1 MGIGTDGP
9 ASNNDLDM
17 FDEMDAAAKVQKF
30 MLGDPA
36 VLPAETVFRMA
47 TMGGARVLNL
57 HDEIGSLEAGKRA
70 DIVLLGHAPARAD
83 AAVSGLFAPGVRGA
97 RQRRHHTVLVNGR
110 IVVRDR
116 EILTVDE
123 DEVMERARGFGDRVR
138 EVMAGVG
145 EEGDAR

>member
-1 MGIGTDGP
+1 MY
-9 ASNNDLDM
+9 
-17 FDEMDAAAKVQKF
+17 AA
-30 MLGDPA
+30 
-36 VLPAETVFRMA
+36 R
-47 TMGGARVLNL
+47 
-57 HDEIGSLEAGKRA
+57 GS
-70 DIVLLGHAPARAD
+70 DVT
-83 AAVSGLFAPGVRGA
+83 
-97 RQRRHHTVLVNGR
+97 TVLVNGR